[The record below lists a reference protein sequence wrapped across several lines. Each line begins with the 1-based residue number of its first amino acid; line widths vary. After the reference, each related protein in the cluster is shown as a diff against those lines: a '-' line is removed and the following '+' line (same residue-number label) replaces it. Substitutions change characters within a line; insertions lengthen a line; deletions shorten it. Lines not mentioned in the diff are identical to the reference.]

1 MPIRVGIGIPD
12 LTKATLH
19 GFIAQTIAPASTVR
33 TDGWPAHMGLDGYVD
48 NRQIQRH
55 KGDAEHVLP
64 RVHRV
69 ISLLKRWLLGIGP
82 RAV

>member
-1 MPIRVGIGIPD
+1 
-12 LTKATLH
+12 
-19 GFIAQTIAPASTVR
+19 
-33 TDGWPAHMGLDGYVD
+33 MGLDGYVD